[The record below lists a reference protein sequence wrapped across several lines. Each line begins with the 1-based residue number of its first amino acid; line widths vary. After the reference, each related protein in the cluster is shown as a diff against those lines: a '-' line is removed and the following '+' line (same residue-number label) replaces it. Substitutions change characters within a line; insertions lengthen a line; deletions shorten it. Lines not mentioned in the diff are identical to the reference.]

1 MCVGKYI
8 FQIQLGWYLDMIF
21 DDSND
26 SYLYVEKEFRYK
38 LFNII
43 FGVLSLEKW
52 LIFFAY

>member
-1 MCVGKYI
+1 MFVKYI
-8 FQIQLGWYLDMIF
+8 FQIQLGLYLDMIF